1 MKLWSR
7 IAPALALCTLG
18 ATAATAGCGVES
30 GSVRILGNDFGALH
44 AVTERAR
51 ECGGDGVTVE
61 VNLTSEHRDIQVAAL
76 TANPA
81 QYTVALVANSS
92 IVPLL
97 NADLVR
103 PLDDLVEKYGQSLN
117 PRQLIKVDGKTVAVA
132 FMANAQHL
140 YYRKDILEENGIPV
154 PTTYEEVIAAGKAL
168 REAGVMAHPYAAITQ
183 VGWNLGEEF
192 VNMYLGHGG
201 SFFVP
206 GQRRAG
212 NQQREGR
219 GGAGIAQGAD
229 RAFEPRFP
237 DLRCQR
243 HRGTV
248 GIGQPG
254 AGHHVGLA
262 RGGDP
267 G

>member
-219 GGAGIAQGAD
+219 GGAGNAQGAD